1 MDKQVSKATDFSTTA
16 SAIFCGILVHKS
28 TFEKDVSQV
37 SCPICLFRNE
47 ITLER
52 LSNFFSNF
60 AIVSPDSY

>member
-37 SCPICLFRNE
+37 LVQY
-47 ITLER
+47 T
-52 LSNFFSNF
+52 FSEMKL
-60 AIVSPDSY
+60 P